1 MKTRYLFPHRFKK
14 LGWILLVPSLILGLL
29 LTNEVISFPWLEMN
43 VFALYDPAML
53 GEKTGAKEAFEI
65 IENNLADEIIA
76 CLLIVSTLLVA
87 CSEVRQEDE
96 YIGKLRLESLLWA
109 TYVNA
114 GFLIFCIFFVYGLGF
129 YQIMVYN
136 LFTLMLLFL
145 VRFHLVLYKASK
157 VPAYEE

>member
-14 LGWILLVPSLILGLL
+14 LGWVLLIPSLLLGLL
-29 LTNEVISFPWLEMN
+29 LTNEVISFPWLEMK

-53 GEKTGAKEAFEI
+53 GEKTGTKEAFEM

-87 CSEVRQEDE
+87 CSEVKEEDE
-96 YIGKLRLESLLWA
+96 FIGKLRLESLLWA

-114 GFLIFCIFFVYGLGF
+114 AFLIFCLFFIYGLGF
-129 YQIMVYN
+129 YQVMVYN

-145 VRFHLVLYKASK
+145 VRFQVVLYKASK
-157 VPAYEE
+157 LPAYEE

>member
-14 LGWILLVPSLILGLL
+14 LGWLILIPSLVLGLL
-29 LTNEVISFPWLEMN
+29 LTNEVISFPWLDLN

-53 GEKTGAKEAFEI
+53 GEKTATKEVFEI
-65 IENNLADEIIA
+65 MENNLADEIIS

-87 CSEVRQEDE
+87 CSEVKEEDE
-96 YIGKLRLESLLWA
+96 YSAKLRLESLLWA

-114 GFLIFCIFFVYGLGF
+114 GILIFCILFIYGLGF
-129 YQIMVYN
+129 YQVMVYN

-145 VRFHLVLYKASK
+145 MRFHLVLYRASK
-157 VPAYEE
+157 MSGNEE